1 MPKPVARLTT
11 PAQLVASL
19 PLWLGYRP
27 TESLVVACCH
37 EPRGRIGLTM
47 RFDLPAP
54 EHEQLLVDEVERR
67 VRLEQATRVVVAVYT
82 AQADGERRA
91 RTVLV
96 DLLRQVFADLVVSE
110 VVLVRDGRFWSYLCS
125 EPACCPEAGTP
136 VDDAR
141 DSAPVRLLE
150 AEQVLNGRAVLP
162 NRTALAATVAG
173 PVLLAAEVAAQRC
186 EVAARLLTRAIRE
199 TGLTAA
205 GDASLRAWREAVAR
219 FRAPPARL
227 GEMEAAALAVS
238 LVDVRVRDRL
248 IAARRADVP
257 GLLALLE
264 ELVRRTPAPYDA
276 AVCTVLAWLAYCEG
290 GGPLVTIALDRALA
304 TDPGYRLARLLQQAV
319 LAQLPPA
326 QLRLAG

>member
-1 MPKPVARLTT
+1 MPKPVARLRS

-19 PLWLGYRP
+19 PLWLGFLP
-27 TESLVVACCH
+27 TESLVAICCH
-37 EPRGRIGLTM
+37 EPRGRVGLTM

-54 EHEQLLVDEVERR
+54 EHEPLLVRDVVRR
-67 VRLEQATRVVVAVYT
+67 VRQQRASRVVLAVYT
-82 AQADGERRA
+82 AEPDGERRA
-91 RTVLV
+91 RAHLV
-96 DLLRQVFADLVVSE
+96 EELRAAVTGVVTE
-110 VVLVRDGRFWSYLCS
+110 AVLVRAGRFWSYLCS
-125 EPACCPEAGTP
+125 EPACCPAAGTP

-162 NRTALAATVAG
+162 DRTALAATVAG

-186 EVAARLLTRAIRE
+186 EVAARLLTQAIRE

-264 ELVRRTPAPYDA
+264 ELARRTPAPYDA

-304 TDPGYRLARLLQQAV
+304 TDPGYRLAQLLQQAV